1 MNCMD
6 DLAVGPGFVAAG
18 VAGKLACATTSA
30 IGSAAEGW
38 SAGGAVTAGSGAG
51 IGAGVCMAGEGS
63 DGAVFKTAASALA
76 TGICKRQW
84 MSGAGGSDLGQA
96 SDRLSNT
103 QPCKANTSKA
113 NSAKPRRRREG
124 DG

>member
-1 MNCMD
+1 MNCMA
-6 DLAVGPGFVAAG
+6 DLAVELGFVVLG

-30 IGSAAEGW
+30 IGSVSEGW
-38 SAGGAVTAGSGAG
+38 SAGGAVTAGSGTG
-51 IGAGVCMAGEGS
+51 IGAGVCMAGEGA

-84 MSGAGGSDLGQA
+84 VSGAGGSDLGQA

-103 QPCKANTSKA
+103 QPCKAKTSKA